1 MPLFYMNK
9 KTAETL
15 TQVAD
20 TTLEKPFTVTV
31 DLIHGGFVERFL
43 QKWGIRP
50 KKRVFELKPITL
62 GNLIRISK
70 LLLQIDED
78 ILNTKKL
85 LNSIYRSLD
94 EHGDVIAEVVA
105 TALINTK
112 VGPSKKDINLVRDE
126 FTPLELKGVLS
137 LVISRMN
144 VSDFMHSI
152 ISIRGLNVL
161 ESEQKNEPK
170 KKMSPSEQGR

>member
-9 KTAETL
+9 KTTETL
-15 TQVAD
+15 TEVAD
-20 TTLEKPFTVTV
+20 VTLDKPFTITV
-31 DLIHGGFVERFL
+31 DLIHGGFFERFL

-78 ILNTKKL
+78 ILDSKKL

-94 EHGDVIAEVVA
+94 EHGDAIAEVVA
-105 TALINTK
+105 TAMINTK
-112 VGPSKKDINLVRDE
+112 AGPSRKDIDLVRDE
-126 FTPLELKGVLS
+126 FTPTELKFVLS

-161 ESEQKNEPK
+161 ESEPKNGLK
-170 KKMSPSEQGR
+170 KKVSPSEQGR